1 MKKKQLEIQLESLES
16 FPSPVPELE
25 QYSTPAPV
33 AAEMLYLAHIRGE
46 LNKVCDLGCGTG
58 ILAIGA
64 ALLGARVIAIEI
76 DSKALAMAR
85 KNAEK
90 LGVDVN
96 FVRGDVASI
105 EIKGIET
112 VIMNPPFGAQKSSVG
127 DRPFLNKAI
136 KIAKIIYT
144 IHNVGSE
151 SFIKEFVKPCQV
163 EMIYRIP
170 ISLKRCFQFHS
181 KDLKIM
187 QADLYRIVCD

>member
-1 MKKKQLEIQLESLES
+1 
-16 FPSPVPELE
+16 
-25 QYSTPAPV
+25 
-33 AAEMLYLAHIRGE
+33 
-46 LNKVCDLGCGTG
+46 
-58 ILAIGA
+58 
-64 ALLGARVIAIEI
+64 LLGARVIAIEI
-76 DSKALAMAR
+76 DPKALAMAR

-90 LGVDVN
+90 LGADVN

-144 IHNVGSE
+144 IHNLGSE

-170 ISLKRCFQFHS
+170 IPLKRCFQFHS

-187 QADLYRIVCD
+187 HADLYRIVCD